1 ENQSDAR
8 SFEAKSFFIN
18 TFVIAVANAFN
29 AMAAP
34 VPDEMNPDLVI
45 RDA

>member
-1 ENQSDAR
+1 KTKTMLDLLRQNLSLLT
-8 SFEAKSFFIN
+8 
-18 TFVIAVANAFN
+18 TFAIVNAFN

-34 VPDEMNPDLVI
+34 VPDEMNPELVI